1 MHFDFKKN
9 YRIDVRLIKR
19 GSQAFWYGLLLL
31 ALLLV
36 PAVLP
41 KYFVAQMTFI
51 LIYSVI
57 GTGLI
62 VLTGVTGLVSLGH
75 AAFVAVGAYAQAI
88 LMARGVPLLVSLA
101 LSAALAAMLGLVVG
115 LPALRLRGLYLAIAT
130 LSFGF
135 IVEILLAHWESMT
148 GGNSGLSVPT
158 PTLWDVAV
166 TGALFYYLCLVVLV
180 LCLLVVLNVLR
191 SPTGRALRAIR
202 DSEVSAQSMGVNLA
216 LLKTFSFVLSAA
228 LAGLGGAL
236 YAHVITYLS
245 PEQFGLNLSI
255 ELLMMVVI
263 GGVVW
268 LQGAVL
274 GAVFVIALP
283 QAIAVIK
290 DYLPAV
296 IEQQT
301 GLQPIV
307 FGLVIL
313 FFVLVEPTGLYG
325 RWIKVR
331 TYLELFPLCP
341 GSVFVRER
349 HFLRT
354 ERLK

>member
-1 MHFDFKKN
+1 MHFDFKKD
-9 YRIDVRLIKR
+9 YRADIRLIKR
-19 GSQAFWYGLLLL
+19 PAQAFWYGLLFFVLL
-31 ALLLV
+31 AAPLLI
-36 PAVLP
+36 PS
-41 KYFVAQMTFI
+41 YFVAQMSFI
-51 LIYSVI
+51 LIYSLI
-57 GTGLI
+57 GIGLV
-62 VLTGVTGLVSLGH
+62 VLTGTTGLVSLGH
-75 AAFVAVGAYAQAI
+75 AAFVAVGAYAEAV
-88 LMARGVPLLVSLA
+88 LLANGVPLLVSLA
-101 LSAALAAMLGLVVG
+101 LSGACAALLGVMVG

-130 LSFGF
+130 FSFGF
-135 IVEILLAHWESMT
+135 IVQVSIANWESMT
-148 GGNSGLSVPT
+148 GGNSGLAVGVPT
-158 PTLWDVAV
+158 LMGATI
-166 TGALFYYLCLVVLV
+166 TGSRFYYLCLAVLMICLGLV
-180 LCLLVVLNVLR
+180 LNLLR
-191 SPTGRALRAIR
+191 SPTGRTLKAIR
-202 DSEVSAQSMGVNLA
+202 DSEVSAQSMGVNFA
-216 LLKTFSFVLSAA
+216 LFKTFAFGLSAM

-236 YAHVITYLS
+236 YAHMITYLS

-283 QAIAVIK
+283 QAIAVAK
-290 DYLPAV
+290 DFLPPA
-296 IEQQT
+296 IGQQT

-341 GSVFVRER
+341 KTVFTRER
-349 HFLRT
+349 HYLRT
-354 ERLK
+354 DRMK